1 MQREF
6 QYQVGDEAV
15 TVVVEQEGDRYR
27 VRMGDREYRVRAKLG
42 DRGRIDMGVDDRRL
56 RAYVARKKDRTA
68 KNVTYV
74 GLDGRTWLL
83 AKPDA
88 RRARKGGPADGGSGA
103 LTATMPGLV
112 LDVLVAPGDAVVK
125 GDTLVLME
133 AMKME
138 LRITAPADGVVS
150 AVGCEAGQVVE
161 RGRVL
166 VEIED

>member
-1 MQREF
+1 MKREL
-6 QYQVGDEAV
+6 QYQVGDGTV
-15 TVVVEQEGDRYR
+15 TVFVESDGDRYR
-27 VRMGDREYRVRAKLG
+27 IRVDDREYLVRVKPG
-42 DRGRIDMGVDDRRL
+42 DRGRIDMGVDDQRL
-56 RAYVARKKDRTA
+56 RAYVARKQERTTDH
-68 KNVTYV
+68 TYV
-74 GLDGRTWLL
+74 GLDGQTWTLT
-83 AKPDA
+83 KPDA
-88 RRARKGGPADGGSGA
+88 RRTRRGGSAGGGSGA

-112 LDVLVAPGDAVVK
+112 LDVLVAPGDAVSR

-138 LRITAPADGVVS
+138 LRITAPADGVIS

>member
-1 MQREF
+1 MKREL
-6 QYQVGDEAV
+6 QYQVGDGTV
-15 TVVVEQEGDRYR
+15 TVIVQRDGDRYR
-27 VRMGDREYRVRAKLG
+27 VRVDDREYLVRARLG
-42 DRGRIDMGVDDRRL
+42 DRGRIDMGVGDQRL
-56 RAYVARKKDRTA
+56 RAYVARQQDRSKD
-68 KNVTYV
+68 VTYV
-74 GLDGRTWLL
+74 GLDGQSWIFS
-83 AKPDA
+83 KPESRRRRSGGAGDA
-88 RRARKGGPADGGSGA
+88 AGA

-150 AVGCEAGQVVE
+150 MVGCEAGQVVE

>member
-1 MQREF
+1 MKREL
-6 QYQVGDEAV
+6 QYQVGDGTV
-15 TVVVEQEGDRYR
+15 TVAVERDDDRYR
-27 VRMGDREYRVRAKLG
+27 VRVGDREYLVRARLG

-56 RAYVARKKDRTA
+56 RAYVARKKDRT
-68 KNVTYV
+68 YV

-83 AKPDA
+83 TKPDA

-138 LRITAPADGVVS
+138 LRITAPADGTVS
-150 AVGCEAGQVVE
+150 AVGCEAGEVVE

>member
-1 MQREF
+1 MKREL
-6 QYQVGDEAV
+6 QYQSGDGTV
-15 TVVVEQEGDRYR
+15 TVVVERNGDRYR
-27 VRMGDREYRVRAKLG
+27 VRVGDREYLVRARLG
-42 DRGRIDMGVDDRRL
+42 DRGRIDMGIENQRL

-68 KNVTYV
+68 PNVTYV
-74 GLDGRTWLL
+74 GLDGGTWSLS
-83 AKPDA
+83 KPKS
-88 RRARKGGPADGGSGA
+88 RRWRSGGAGDTAGA

-150 AVGCEAGQVVE
+150 AIGCEAGQIVE

-166 VEIED
+166 VEIEN

>member
-1 MQREF
+1 MKREL
-6 QYQVGDEAV
+6 QYQVGDGTV
-15 TVVVEQEGDRYR
+15 TVAVERDGDRYR
-27 VRMGDREYRVRAKLG
+27 VRVDDRDYLVRARLG
-42 DRGRIDMGVDDRRL
+42 DRGRIDMGVGDRRL
-56 RAYVARKKDRTA
+56 RTYVARQKDRA
-68 KNVTYV
+68 NNHTYV
-74 GLDGRTWLL
+74 GLDGQTWTLARANVRRT
-83 AKPDA
+83 
-88 RRARKGGPADGGSGA
+88 RRGGSTGGGSGA